1 MIVLGLTGGMGAG
14 KTTVARFMRRA
25 GWPVFDADLA
35 VHGLQAKGGKAVAAI
50 AQRWPQAVRDHAVD
64 RVALRQAVIGH
75 PQEIAALEAIIHPLV
90 RDERRA
96 FLRRMARRGV
106 RICVLDIPLL
116 FETGADRDCDA
127 VVVVTAPLAVRLRR
141 VMRRRS
147 LSGEQARQLLARQM
161 SDRER
166 NRRADHLLRNG
177 LSRGHTARQLK
188 RLITSLERAR

>member
-25 GWPVFDADLA
+25 GWPVFDADAA
-35 VHGLQAKGGKAVAAI
+35 VHALQAKGGRAVPAI
-50 AQRWPQAVRDHAVD
+50 ARLWPDAVRDGAVD
-64 RVALRQAVIGH
+64 RMALRRAVIGH
-75 PQEIAALEAIIHPLV
+75 PAEIAALEAIIHPLV
-90 RDERRA
+90 RDERRS
-96 FLRRMARRGV
+96 FLRAMARRGV

-127 VVVVTAPLAVRLRR
+127 VIVVTAPLAVRLRR
-141 VMRRRS
+141 VMKRRS
-147 LSGEQARQLLARQM
+147 LSEAQARHLLARQM

-166 NRRADHLLRNG
+166 NTRADHLLRNG

-188 RLITSLERAR
+188 RLITSLETAR

>member
-25 GWPVFDADLA
+25 GWPVFDADLT
-35 VHGLQAKGGKAVAAI
+35 VHGLQAKGGKAVVAI
-50 AQRWPQAVRDHAVD
+50 ARRWPQAVRDDAVD
-64 RVALRQAVIGH
+64 RMALRRAVIGH

-90 RDERRA
+90 REERRA
-96 FLRRMARRGV
+96 FLRRMTRRGV

-116 FETGADRDCDA
+116 FETGADRDCGA

-141 VMRRRS
+141 VMKRRS
-147 LSGEQARQLLARQM
+147 LSEEQARHLLARQM
-161 SDRER
+161 SDRDR

-188 RLITSLERAR
+188 RLITSLESAR

>member
-14 KTTVARFMRRA
+14 KTTVARFMRRV

-35 VHGLQAKGGKAVAAI
+35 VHGLQAKGGKAVSAI
-50 AQRWPQAVRDHAVD
+50 ARRWPQAVRDDAVD
-64 RVALRQAVIGH
+64 RMALRRAVIGH

-90 RDERRA
+90 REERRA
-96 FLRRMARRGV
+96 FLRRMTRRGV

-116 FETGADRDCDA
+116 FETGADRDCGA

-141 VMRRRS
+141 VMKRRS
-147 LSGEQARQLLARQM
+147 LSEEQARHLLARQM
-161 SDRER
+161 SDRDR

-188 RLITSLERAR
+188 RLITSLESAR

>member
-14 KTTVARFMRRA
+14 KTTVARFMRRV

-35 VHGLQAKGGKAVAAI
+35 VHGLQAKGGKAVSAI
-50 AQRWPQAVRDHAVD
+50 ARRWPQAVRDHAVD
-64 RVALRQAVIGH
+64 RVALRRAVIGH

-90 RDERRA
+90 REERRA
-96 FLRRMARRGV
+96 FLRRMTRRGV

-116 FETGADRDCDA
+116 FETGADRDCGA

-141 VMRRRS
+141 VMKRRS
-147 LSGEQARQLLARQM
+147 LSEEQARHLLARQM
-161 SDRER
+161 SDRDR

-188 RLITSLERAR
+188 RLITSLESAR